1 MKRMNLRSKLQKKK
15 ILLIKYYK
23 LNVNKITYFF
33 FIIIILEF
41 DKNLIDEEGF
51 PRADLEFG
59 ELANYRDL
67 KRNIRG

>member
-1 MKRMNLRSKLQKKK
+1 MFK
-15 ILLIKYYK
+15 IESSLYILILK
-23 LNVNKITYFF
+23 
-33 FIIIILEF
+33 EF

-67 KRNIRG
+67 KRNIRGNKYYFNSLKELKNDHVKLMKEIE